1 MSPRWR
7 GPVCRSVCKP
17 YFQLPIFT
25 SPWRKSHIA
34 PCSYSCMLS
43 SPEPDNTKS
52 FPQNTLPLLPL
63 QPRDLHI
70 VRCTC
75 TLGNR
80 LREAPACEPAAS
92 AGGLFLTLIVVNI
105 CINGVQSFLVA
116 ICSCSNLLSIKVTN
130 SELLLLKIVFF
141 FIITLN
147 WALTY
152 EACNGD
158 GEGFV

>member
-1 MSPRWR
+1 MSPGWR

-25 SPWRKSHIA
+25 SQWRKSHIA

-52 FPQNTLPLLPL
+52 FPRNTLPLLPL
-63 QPRDLHI
+63 KPWDLHT
-70 VRCTC
+70 VQCTC
-75 TLGNR
+75 TPGNR
-80 LREAPACEPAAS
+80 LPTPLPGSRRRLR
-92 AGGLFLTLIVVNI
+92 GGLFLTLILVNI
-105 CINGVQSFLVA
+105 RINGVQSFLVA
-116 ICSCSNLLSIKVTN
+116 ICSCYNLLSIKVTN

-147 WALTY
+147 RALLY
-152 EACNGD
+152 EACNGA

>member
-25 SPWRKSHIA
+25 SQWRKSHIA

-63 QPRDLHI
+63 KPWDLHI
-70 VRCTC
+70 VQCTC

-80 LREAPACEPAAS
+80 LPEAPACEPAVS
-92 AGGLFLTLIVVNI
+92 AGGLFSTLILVNI

-116 ICSCSNLLSIKVTN
+116 ICSCYNLLSIKVTN

-147 WALTY
+147 WALIY